1 MDKKRKA
8 KLVLTPQEK
17 LLIRCFEKD
26 IITVG
31 GLTDNIMKMINKHGI
46 KKLAVLAFENYNEK
60 AI

>member
-8 KLVLTPQEK
+8 KLVLTSQEK

-26 IITVG
+26 IITAG

-46 KKLAVLAFENYNEK
+46 KKLAVLAFEN
-60 AI
+60 